1 MRITEK
7 LFSPKAGDSAPC
19 VMSFGLPCLRHRL
32 SGFMMMQSGHPRFAF
47 VALLLLAFPDVFTF
61 HVLFALPR
69 FAERNRQF
77 WAYSLHPYLNFA
89 EYRFRSASLH
99 ARISFLVSMARPD
112 QWMTRFVAK

>member
-1 MRITEK
+1 MHIKEI

-19 VMSFGLPCLRHRL
+19 VMSFRLPRLRRRL
-32 SGFMMMQSGHPRFAF
+32 SGFVMMQSGHPRFAF

-77 WAYSLHPYLNFA
+77 WAYSLHPF
-89 EYRFRSASLH
+89 
-99 ARISFLVSMARPD
+99 I
-112 QWMTRFVAK
+112 